1 MTLGRSS
8 TGAIKIKTDSPGLR
22 AVECACCG
30 GGQEECIGT
39 EGQHS
44 IAISAEYF
52 NSWKKGGQLFVSA
65 SISSGCSGSYSETI
79 AVPPQTCVVQWTQ
92 EGPLCFSEFDPEG
105 QLQGA
110 GCSFS
115 VFKSDI
121 GFFVNIAGGITCQF
135 EYKPFEG
142 GPVFACAPKFSS
154 CGYEPKEGDS
164 WSVAYVIFLGAQIP
178 YQVDNPNQGNQTA
191 SWSFNFTPNP

>member
-1 MTLGRSS
+1 MTLGLTSS
-8 TGAIKIKTDSPGLR
+8 GAVKIKTDGGLR
-22 AVECACCG
+22 AVGCACCG
-30 GGQEECIGT
+30 GGEECIDV
-39 EGQHS
+39 ESQHS
-44 IAISAEYF
+44 RAISESNY
-52 NSWKKGGQLFVSA
+52 NSWLKGGQLFVSA
-65 SISSGCSGSYSETI
+65 SISSECSGSYSETI
-79 AVPPQTCVVQWTQ
+79 TVPPQTCVVQWTQ

-110 GCSFS
+110 DCSFS

-154 CGYEPKEGDS
+154 CGYEPQEGDI
-164 WSVAYVIFLGAQIP
+164 WSVAYANFLGGQIP
-178 YQVDNPNQGNQTA
+178 YQVDNPNQGIQTS